1 MSGNVKTRAPN
12 SEGLVTCRTLA
23 CALWLRT
30 KAISCVPGMLISAMN
45 IPRPWRGL
53 ASSLRTKLAPIR
65 LALLSRSCMF
75 EPEGDV
81 YFQRLLYARWPAVNV
96 LVNPPSCS
104 GYRAIF
110 LSSRL
115 ISPPSSFGGND
126 CPFSREVLDN
136 LQAGADHVVPHDGV
150 GPLCV

>member
-1 MSGNVKTRAPN
+1 MSANVKTLPAN

-30 KAISCVPGMLISAMN
+30 KAISCVPGMMISAMN
-45 IPRPWRGL
+45 MPRPWRCL
-53 ASSLRTKLAPIR
+53 ASSLRSKLAPIQ
-65 LALLSRSCMF
+65 LAVLSRSRMF
-75 EPEGDV
+75 EPGGDV
-81 YFQRLLYARWPAVNV
+81 YFQLLLYARWPAVNV
-96 LVNPPSCS
+96 LVNPPSYS
-104 GYRAIF
+104 GYRAIS

-115 ISPPSSFGGND
+115 ISPPSSFGGNNF
-126 CPFSREVLDN
+126 PFSREVLDD

>member
-1 MSGNVKTRAPN
+1 MSANVKTRAPN

-23 CALWLRT
+23 CALWLRA

-45 IPRPWRGL
+45 MPRPWRCL
-53 ASSLRTKLAPIR
+53 ASSLRSKLAPIQ
-65 LALLSRSCMF
+65 LAVLSRSCMF
-75 EPEGDV
+75 EPGDV

-96 LVNPPSCS
+96 LVNPPSYS
-104 GYRAIF
+104 GYRAIS

-115 ISPPSSFGGND
+115 IPPPSPFGGND
-126 CPFSREVLDN
+126 DFPFSREVLDD

>member
-1 MSGNVKTRAPN
+1 MSANVKTRAPN
-12 SEGLVTCRTLA
+12 SEGLVTCRILA

-45 IPRPWRGL
+45 MPRPWRCL
-53 ASSLRTKLAPIR
+53 ASSLRSKLAPIQ
-65 LALLSRSCMF
+65 LAVLSRSCMS
-75 EPEGDV
+75 EPRRRILSTFIVCEV
-81 YFQRLLYARWPAVNV
+81 AAVNV
-96 LVNPPSCS
+96 LVNPPSYA
-104 GYRAIF
+104 GYRAIS

-115 ISPPSSFGGND
+115 ISPPSSFGRND
-126 CPFSREVLDN
+126 FPFAREVLDD